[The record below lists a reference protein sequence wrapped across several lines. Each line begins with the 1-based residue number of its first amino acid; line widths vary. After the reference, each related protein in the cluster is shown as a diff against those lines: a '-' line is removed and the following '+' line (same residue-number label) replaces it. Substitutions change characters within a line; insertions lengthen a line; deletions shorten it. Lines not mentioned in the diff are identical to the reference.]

1 MQYSLKELRAR
12 INLTQADVAK
22 IVGVSEPTYCNWEK
36 NPEIIKL
43 KNAIKLAEI
52 FKVSVSEIKIW
63 FFLLNYLKI
72 IQGKVLEIN
81 WWELYE
87 E

>member
-12 INLTQADVAK
+12 SNLIQADVAK
-22 IVGVSEPTYCNWEK
+22 IVEVSELTYCNWEK

-52 FKVSVSEIKIW
+52 FKVRVSEIKI
-63 FFLLNYLKI
+63 
-72 IQGKVLEIN
+72 
-81 WWELYE
+81 
-87 E
+87 